1 MPQLGTKR
9 CHSVANV
16 TEANWPVS
24 LRQSDNDREA
34 NAGPI
39 LSYVARFLNRLGQC
53 KGLARVSA
61 TQTSRATDW
70 EMAQFAPCCRRLKHL
85 RDLAR
90 RTLNS
95 LAQSRPSSHWAG
107 YGFREKLGNSL
118 EYFHRMGRGKSGVRF
133 LPCRSYFPLRRNR
146 PTQMLHYATVWR
158 CVFLATNSRRGR
170 EPAWPSSR

>member
-1 MPQLGTKR
+1 
-9 CHSVANV
+9 V

-39 LSYVARFLNRLGQC
+39 LSYVARFLNRPGQC
-53 KGLARVSA
+53 KGSARVSA

-133 LPCRSYFPLRRNR
+133 LPCCSYFPLRGTVLRR
-146 PTQMLHYATVWR
+146 CYTTQGFGAAF
-158 CVFLATNSRRGR
+158 FLATNSRRGR
-170 EPAWPSSR
+170 EPARPSSR